1 MSPRFHPERI
11 RRFHFVDYEL
21 DAAALTARFH
31 YAFDDGPDFCE
42 EIVFEGGR
50 VPSTEAGRSA
60 LDRALRHLH
69 LVAGISYY
77 KAAAP
82 PELVIDSGPL
92 RPDTARFLDRLYLH
106 GLGEFAYRN
115 GLDLR
120 SRIRFPAID
129 GQAVRS
135 PPRFDLPRCT
145 AVPVGGGKDSVVTIE
160 ALKAADE
167 PMVLFS
173 VGDYEPIRE
182 VSRVAA
188 VPRIVVRRRVSPA
201 LLELNEHGALN
212 GHVPI
217 SAIIAFILAVAA
229 VFYRFDAA
237 ALSNERS
244 ADAANLTWN
253 GLEINHQYSKSS
265 AFERDF
271 NALMTRDVLPG
282 FRYFSFL
289 RPYSELAVT
298 AAFSRAPRAY
308 RKVFRS
314 CNTAFR
320 LDELHR
326 GQSWCRDCP
335 KCRFVFLALAPFL
348 PKQETIEIFG
358 GNMLDDP
365 SQEKGFAEMLGVG
378 EHKPFECV
386 GEIEEC
392 VAALVLLAR
401 SPEWREERLARK
413 LAAEILPQL
422 DDPDRLVDEALR
434 PGSAESVP
442 ERYRS
447 MLPEIAHAPR

>member
-1 MSPRFHPERI
+1 MSERFLPERI
-11 RRFHFVDYEL
+11 RRFRFVDYEL
-21 DAAALTARFH
+21 DAATLTARFH
-31 YAFDDGPDFCE
+31 YALDDAHRFCE

-50 VPSTEAGRSA
+50 VPSTEAGRTA

-77 KAAAP
+77 KAAVP
-82 PELVIDSGPL
+82 PEIAIDSGPL

-120 SRIRFPAID
+120 SKIRFPSAD
-129 GQAVRS
+129 GPAAA
-135 PPRFDLPRCT
+135 PLPRYDLPRCT

-160 ALKAADE
+160 ALKAAGE

-173 VGDYEPIRE
+173 VGDYEPIRD

-188 VPRIVVRRRVSPA
+188 VPRIVVRRRISPL
-201 LLELNEHGALN
+201 LLELNERGALN

-217 SAIIAFILAVAA
+217 SAIIAFILAAAA
-229 VFYRFDAA
+229 VVYGFDAA

-244 ADAANLTWN
+244 ADAANLTWH

-271 NALMTRDVLPG
+271 NALVERDVLPG

-289 RPYSELAVT
+289 RPYSELAIT
-298 AAFSRAPRAY
+298 AAFSRAPSAY

-320 LDELHR
+320 LDELRR
-326 GQSWCRDCP
+326 GRRWCCDCP

-348 PKQETIEIFG
+348 PRQEMIEIFG
-358 GNMLDDP
+358 GDLLDDP
-365 SQEKGFAEMLGVG
+365 SQEKGFAEMLGLG

-386 GEIEEC
+386 GEVEEC
-392 VAALVLLAR
+392 VAALLLLSR
-401 SPEWREERLARK
+401 SPEWRDALLVRRF
-413 LAAEILPQL
+413 AAAVLPGL
-422 DDPDRLVDEALR
+422 EDPDRLVAEALR
-434 PGSAESVP
+434 PASVESVP

-447 MLPEIAHAPR
+447 MLPESPRASR